1 MNKSMNELPEELANL
16 PDELVQK
23 MYKRAKSERL
33 LLILKALIPVA
44 VLSAVVAGMIHF
56 AWNVLLPIFK

>member
-16 PDELVQK
+16 SDELAQK
-23 MYKRAKSERL
+23 MYKRAKGERF
-33 LLILKALIPVA
+33 LLILKALVPVA
-44 VLSAVVAGMIHF
+44 VLSAVVAGMIYY